1 MSIHVYVVNL
11 PQHEEQWTAV
21 SEQLAQYDF
30 LKPSRVTAIHGAT
43 LPDSACRILTRNKWS
58 ADHKGTLGCF
68 LSHAKAWEIVARG
81 NCPHGLVVEDDVT
94 LGDMRSLSGL
104 RIPEQSEV
112 IFCNDRLAYPGA
124 DGLRPIAPA
133 IPFAMEQK
141 RALGSDG
148 YLLSKVGAVHL
159 LEWVEQDSYFAH
171 IDMRLI
177 AYSLTL
183 EEAEEY
189 ASLGRL
195 SANIAALRRTYP
207 KDHYISAFSLYPP
220 LVFHPNQP
228 SRRRG
233 IDGQSH

>member
-1 MSIHVYVVNL
+1 MSIPVYVVNL
-11 PQHEEQWTAV
+11 PQHEEQWTAI
-21 SEQLAQYDF
+21 SEQLAQFDF
-30 LKPSRVTAIHGAT
+30 LKPSRITAIYGGG

-68 LSHAKAWEIVARG
+68 LSHAKAWEIIARG
-81 NCPHGLVVEDDVT
+81 DCSHGLIVEDDVT
-94 LGDMRSLSGL
+94 IGDMRSLSSL
-104 RIPEQSEV
+104 RIPDGSEI

-148 YLLSKVGAVHL
+148 YLLSKAGALHL
-159 LEWVEQDSYFAH
+159 LQWVEQDSYFAH
-171 IDMRLI
+171 VDMRLI
-177 AYSLTL
+177 AYSVTL
-183 EEAEEY
+183 EEAEEH

-207 KDHYISAFSLYPP
+207 KEHHMSAFSLYPHSCATP
-220 LVFHPNQP
+220 INPA
-228 SRRRG
+228 G
-233 IDGQSH
+233 GWG